1 MEITGIWSNMS
12 LIFTKNVK
20 SEGVIQDVTEVMK
33 MQWDDWLK
41 KVIKDV
47 SQEYQLSRTQGRE
60 LWLCILRKLSKTR

>member
-1 MEITGIWSNMS
+1 
-12 LIFTKNVK
+12 
-20 SEGVIQDVTEVMK
+20 

-47 SQEYQLSRTQGRE
+47 SQEYQLSRIHGRE